1 MEIITMRSVLLLICA
16 GLLGAGALL
25 AVGTIEPGRLAA
37 APATV
42 PADKAALGKNIRE
55 YLLANPEARFTN
67 LGARSV
73 KPCPRLADDSPGQQ
87 PVVRLGRGIP
97 AILTWAKT
105 A

>member
-1 MEIITMRSVLLLICA
+1 MRSVLLLICA

-55 YLLANPEARFTN
+55 YLLANP
-67 LGARSV
+67 
-73 KPCPRLADDSPGQQ
+73 
-87 PVVRLGRGIP
+87 
-97 AILTWAKT
+97 
-105 A
+105 